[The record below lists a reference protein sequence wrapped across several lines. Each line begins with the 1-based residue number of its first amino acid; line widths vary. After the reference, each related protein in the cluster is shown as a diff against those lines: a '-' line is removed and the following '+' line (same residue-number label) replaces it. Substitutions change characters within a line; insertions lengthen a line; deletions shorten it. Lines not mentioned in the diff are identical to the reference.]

1 MIDTATAT
9 IPETDA
15 PVESLP
21 FSPVYGAWPD
31 RASICHPSPSGKGSA
46 IRFELHPARGR
57 VPGHIF
63 VEVAR
68 QKSVASVQGEVP
80 SFATFDWENKI
91 CCKMGLGDLAQM
103 VMVFRGMQESIQDGK
118 GLFHRSAK
126 ANTVI
131 KFSHQTASCA
141 TRISCSVPR
150 RPCGSPRRSRPPW
163 ACSCSACRRR
173 LPRTCSDL
181 SGLRAERTGVY
192 FTESRTCPDC
202 SISRPAVRTRVPET
216 LSEGEADESRTAK
229 EAEQER
235 HARRLG
241 GGRRARLPEA
251 EGMASRGSARA
262 SVRARPSV

>member
-57 VPGHIF
+57 VAGHIF

-103 VMVFRGMQESIQDGK
+103 MMVFRGMQESIQDGK

-131 KFSHQTASCA
+131 KFSHQIEPRPGYIFSASSKPFDGELRDAYFVFRPEEAVWFSTALESAMGVLVFGVPTA
-141 TRISCSVPR
+141 T
-150 RPCGSPRRSRPPW
+150 
-163 ACSCSACRRR
+163 
-173 LPRTCSDL
+173 
-181 SGLRAERTGVY
+181 
-192 FTESRTCPDC
+192 
-202 SISRPAVRTRVPET
+202 
-216 LSEGEADESRTAK
+216 SEEN
-229 EAEQER
+229 
-235 HARRLG
+235 
-241 GGRRARLPEA
+241 
-251 EGMASRGSARA
+251 
-262 SVRARPSV
+262 VF

>member
-57 VPGHIF
+57 VAGHIF

-103 VMVFRGMQESIQDGK
+103 MMVFRGMQESIQDGK
-118 GLFHRSAK
+118 GLFHRTAK
-126 ANTVI
+126 MNAVI
-131 KFSHQTASCA
+131 KFSHQIEPRPGYMLAITASDIGGDNRREA
-141 TRISCSVPR
+141 FFMFRPEEAVWFSLALEGAMSALVFGVP
-150 RPCGSPRRSRPPW
+150 G
-163 ACSCSACRRR
+163 ASAYM
-173 LPRTCSDL
+173 SD
-181 SGLRAERTGVY
+181 EW
-192 FTESRTCPDC
+192 
-202 SISRPAVRTRVPET
+202 
-216 LSEGEADESRTAK
+216 
-229 EAEQER
+229 
-235 HARRLG
+235 
-241 GGRRARLPEA
+241 
-251 EGMASRGSARA
+251 
-262 SVRARPSV
+262 

>member
-68 QKSVASVQGEVP
+68 QKSVASV
-80 SFATFDWENKI
+80 
-91 CCKMGLGDLAQM
+91 LGDLAQM
-103 VMVFRGMQESIQDGK
+103 MMVFRGMQESIQDGK

-131 KFSHQTASCA
+131 KFSHQIEPRPGYIFSASSKPFDGELRDAYFVFRPEEAVWFSTALESA
-141 TRISCSVPR
+141 MGVLVFGVPT
-150 RPCGSPRRSRPPW
+150 
-163 ACSCSACRRR
+163 AA
-173 LPRTCSDL
+173 
-181 SGLRAERTGVY
+181 
-192 FTESRTCPDC
+192 
-202 SISRPAVRTRVPET
+202 
-216 LSEGEADESRTAK
+216 SEN
-229 EAEQER
+229 
-235 HARRLG
+235 
-241 GGRRARLPEA
+241 
-251 EGMASRGSARA
+251 
-262 SVRARPSV
+262 VF